1 MRKLEEPCI
10 FIGNLKVLPESG
22 RVQCGKNIQ
31 HVEPKA
37 LQVLLLL
44 AEHAEQIVSRNK
56 ILQNIWPNSPS
67 GDQALN
73 RAISNLRKI
82 LTECNESPHI
92 IETVPGHGYRLLAE
106 CQASSVTYRVSAA
119 EGIPWRNKF
128 SRNGIGLKI
137 SLAVSIAVA
146 LSVTFFLVLRSDDPP
161 IQHFKVIAGP
171 TFLTYLAPTV
181 FPVGNP
187 ELEDVARAVTQ
198 ALSDGM
204 RENGLATL
212 MDEHEVANDFL
223 SAAVI
228 QKLNSEFAVKLVLGA
243 EVRPLHTEAIVR
255 LYILDIA
262 TGSVTWHR
270 SIDYQTH
277 EDPALLSKQVAE
289 LLASEAAELLKSDA
303 RDLQSEDLDAR
314 SDIDPKAL
322 GLFYRVEQLRE
333 NEPPRYLAEAFQLLT
348 EALEIQPDFAD
359 AWLALGRYQRCC
371 SEKDKRQAAKDARES
386 FFRALEFD
394 PENGRAHAILA
405 GLAMFEEY
413 NWTAAENHIEKALEL
428 APNDEIVLAN
438 AGWFC
443 VNVGRTSEAV
453 KHGDTAL
460 LENPT
465 RRPVTSFYAWW
476 LIYDNQLERALS
488 FLRFHS
494 AFYEAERNW
503 ITAYIRL
510 LQGNLEG
517 ALSNLDESSSKMGH
531 LWISSMVHHAMGN
544 SEASDEAL
552 EALIE
557 KYQNGWAFQIAIAY
571 AFRNQPDE
579 AFYWLEESYNQRDTG
594 LPQLRVHRE
603 FEYLHNDPR
612 WKMILTKLNFSN

>member
-1 MRKLEEPCI
+1 MRKLEEPCV
-10 FIGNLKVLPESG
+10 FIGKLKVLPESG
-22 RVQCGKNIQ
+22 RVQCRENIQ

-37 LQVLLLL
+37 MQVLLLL
-44 AEHAEQIVSRNK
+44 AANAEQIVSRRR
-56 ILQNIWPNSPS
+56 ILEDIWPNSPS

-82 LTECNESPHI
+82 LVDCNESPHM

-106 CQASSVTYRVSAA
+106 CQTSSVTYRVSTA
-119 EGIPWRNKF
+119 EEIPWRHKF
-128 SRNGIGLKI
+128 FRNGNRLKI
-137 SLAVSIAVA
+137 VLAVSIAVV
-146 LSVTFFLVLRSDDPP
+146 SGVIFFLYPRSADPP
-161 IQHFKVIAGP
+161 SQSFKVVAGP

-181 FPVGNP
+181 FPAGSP
-187 ELEDVARAVTQ
+187 ELEDLARLVTQ

-204 RENGLATL
+204 TKTGLATL
-212 MDEHEVANDFL
+212 MSDTKVANDFL
-223 SAAVI
+223 SAAVT
-228 QKLNSEFAVKLVLGA
+228 QKLYDEFAVNLVLGA
-243 EVRPLHTEAIVR
+243 EVSPLHTEATVR
-255 LYILDIA
+255 LYILDLSTRNVI
-262 TGSVTWHR
+262 WHR
-270 SIDYQTH
+270 SIDYRGP

-303 RDLQSEDLDAR
+303 RDLQSEDLNAR

-322 GLFYRVEQLRE
+322 GLFYRVQHLKEHER
-333 NEPPRYLAEAFQLLT
+333 PRYLTEASQLLT
-348 EALEIQPDFAD
+348 DALEIQPDFAD
-359 AWLALGRYQRCC
+359 AWLALGDYQRCC
-371 SEKDKRQAAKDARES
+371 SEQDKRQAAKDARES

-394 PENGRAHAILA
+394 PDNGRAYAMLA
-405 GLAMFEEY
+405 GIEMFEDY
-413 NWTAAENHIEKALEL
+413 NWSSAENHIEMALEL
-428 APNDEIVLAN
+428 APNDEIVLAT

-453 KHGDTAL
+453 RHGDTAL
-460 LENPT
+460 RGNPI
-465 RRPVTSFYAWW
+465 RRPVTSFFAWW
-476 LIYDNQLERALS
+476 LIYDNQLERALG

-494 AFYEAERNW
+494 VFYEVDQNW

-510 LQGNLEG
+510 LQGDLEG
-517 ALSNLDESSSKMGH
+517 ALSNLNESSTWMGT
-531 LWISSMVHHAMGN
+531 LWIKSMVHHAMGN
-544 SEASDEAL
+544 SAASDAAL

-557 KYQNGWAFQIAIAY
+557 KYQYGWAFQIAVAY

-594 LPQLRVHRE
+594 LPQLRAHRE